1 MTWNDITSGQP
12 GWLIDLTDDELDDIV
27 GDDFYPPSRR
37 AAARREIRRR
47 AAEAACTKAGLGPA
61 LNLAAMAE
69 RGMVIL
75 DDDGHPVDV
84 RPALRMAGL
93 MAIHRAELDDY
104 DEYEL
109 LGDFGIRPPLSG
121 TCIKLADGS

>member
-27 GDDFYPPSRR
+27 GDDFYPPSKR

-47 AAEAACTKAGLGPA
+47 AADAARTAGGPA
-61 LNLAAMAE
+61 LNLSTMAE

-75 DDDGHPVDV
+75 DDDGHPLDV

-93 MAIHRAELDDY
+93 MALHRAELDDY

-121 TCIKLADGS
+121 ACIKLADS